1 MGIVCLCA
9 GAFPK
14 SFWLLWWGSA
24 CSLQFFN
31 QRGAFLYGV
40 AGRGDCT
47 EKGEKMSVRRRVLI
61 VEPYFG
67 GSHRQFLEGLTRH
80 VEADFVFLVL
90 PARKWKMRMQL
101 AAPWVIAELEKM
113 PLGERRF
120 DTLLASTFVDLALL
134 RALTGM
140 LPGWAPQ
147 TRFCLYFHENQF
159 VYPSQLK
166 DPGFFQFIGINFN
179 SALAADSLAFNSE
192 FNRQSFLA
200 GVGSLLKKAAD
211 MSFPDTVEKLRAK
224 SRVIF
229 PGITLDGVAVSVQ
242 ESREAV
248 IVWNHRWEADKNPE
262 EFFSALRVLQTQGV
276 PFKLLLLGQSFRFHP
291 VCFDGVKEEF
301 AGNLLHCG
309 FVESRKEYL
318 RLLGRGT
325 VVVSTAVHEFYGIAV
340 IEAVRAGCVP
350 LLPARL
356 SYPELFPQK
365 NLYGEGELVERL
377 VRHCRAPRRLSAAT
391 AVELTR
397 CFSWQAVAGDYED
410 WLFTGNLD

>member
-1 MGIVCLCA
+1 
-9 GAFPK
+9 
-14 SFWLLWWGSA
+14 
-24 CSLQFFN
+24 
-31 QRGAFLYGV
+31 
-40 AGRGDCT
+40 
-47 EKGEKMSVRRRVLI
+47 MSRRRRVLV

-67 GSHRQFLEGLTRH
+67 GSHQQFLEGLIQH
-80 VEADFVFLVL
+80 LDADFVFLVL

-101 AAPWVIAELEKM
+101 AAPWLIGELEKM
-113 PLGERRF
+113 PLEERCF
-120 DTLLASTFVDLALL
+120 DTLLASTFVDLGLL
-134 RALTGM
+134 RALTAM
-140 LPGWAPQ
+140 LPGWAPH

-159 VYPSQLK
+159 AYPSQLK
-166 DPGFFQFIGINFN
+166 DPGFFQFTGINFN

-200 GVGSLLKKAAD
+200 GVASLLKKAAD

-229 PGITLDGVAVSVQ
+229 PGITLSCVEASVQ
-242 ESREAV
+242 ESEEAV

-262 EFFSALRVLQTQGV
+262 EFFSALRVLQAQDV

-291 VCFDGVKEEF
+291 VCFNGVEEEF

-309 FVESRKEYL
+309 FVESREEYL
-318 RLLGRGT
+318 HLLGKGT
-325 VVVSTAVHEFYGIAV
+325 MVVSTAVHEFYGIAV

-356 SYPELFPQK
+356 SYPELFPQE

-377 VRHCRAPRRLSAAT
+377 IQHCCMPRKLSAAT
-391 AVELTR
+391 AVKLTR
-397 CFSWQAVAGDYED
+397 RFSWQAVATDYEK
-410 WLFTGNLD
+410 WLFTVLSP

>member
-1 MGIVCLCA
+1 
-9 GAFPK
+9 
-14 SFWLLWWGSA
+14 
-24 CSLQFFN
+24 
-31 QRGAFLYGV
+31 
-40 AGRGDCT
+40 
-47 EKGEKMSVRRRVLI
+47 MSVRRRVLV

-67 GSHRQFLEGLTRH
+67 GSHRQFLEGLIRH

-101 AAPWVIAELEKM
+101 AAPWIIAELEKM
-113 PLGERRF
+113 PLEERRF
-120 DTLLASTFVDLALL
+120 DTLLASTFVDLGLL
-134 RALTGM
+134 RALTTM
-140 LPGWAPQ
+140 LPGWDPR

-159 VYPSQLK
+159 AYPSQLK
-166 DPGFFQFIGINFN
+166 DPGFFQFTGINLN

-192 FNRQSFLA
+192 FNRRSFLA
-200 GVGSLLKKAAD
+200 GVTSLLKKAAD
-211 MSFPDTVEKLRAK
+211 MSFPDMGEKLRVK

-229 PGITLDGVAVSVQ
+229 PGITFDGVAASVE

-262 EFFSALRVLQTQGV
+262 EFFCALRALRARKV

-291 VCFDGVKEEF
+291 ACFDRVEEEF
-301 AGNLLHCG
+301 AENLLHCG
-309 FVESRKEYL
+309 FVESREEYL

-365 NLYGEGELVERL
+365 DLYNKGELVERL
-377 VRHCRAPRRLSAAT
+377 LAHCRAPHRLSAAT
-391 AVELTR
+391 AAGLTR
-397 CFSWQAVAGDYED
+397 RFSWQTVAADYED
-410 WLFTGNLD
+410 WLFTLPSP